1 MKMPEDCE
9 NISEIRYE
17 IDQIDQQIIV
27 LLGERFAYVKAAS
40 QFKTSE
46 VSVKAEDRFNS
57 MLEQRRIWAAE
68 KGLNPDVVEKMYRD
82 LVNYFINE
90 ELKSWQ
96 ENHNS

>member
-1 MKMPEDCE
+1 MPEDCE